1 MISGA
6 YLRNSKIRSNSSN
19 RPASSEN
26 DDGKIVSKIK
36 SRQKIEAEYYK
47 EWERLTVVSE
57 EELNRKMTVVTFLRF
72 LPMWLRYNGLPGPLR
87 YLLFHVMPWKKM
99 QNGLLGR
106 LGSSSTT
113 ASASGSA
120 GKEEEE

>member
-1 MISGA
+1 MTMERLCPKQSACDGIFILLFGRMDA
-6 YLRNSKIRSNSSN
+6 YYVNILRCR
-19 RPASSEN
+19 
-26 DDGKIVSKIK
+26 

-72 LPMWLRYNGLPGPLR
+72 LPMWLRYHGLPGPLR

-99 QNGLLGR
+99 QNGVLGR
-106 LGSSSTT
+106 LGSSSTST
-113 ASASGSA
+113 SASA
-120 GKEEEE
+120 GKEEEEE

>member
-1 MISGA
+1 MHA
-6 YLRNSKIRSNSSN
+6 YYAYIYILRCR
-19 RPASSEN
+19 
-26 DDGKIVSKIK
+26 

-72 LPMWLRYNGLPGPLR
+72 LPMWLRYHGLPGPLR

-99 QNGLLGR
+99 QNGVLGR
-106 LGSSSTT
+106 LGSSSTS
-113 ASASGSA
+113 ASASSSSSA
-120 GKEEEE
+120 SASEGKEEEK